1 MPRHKS
7 SGWLAP
13 RRVTPSAVQRQSF
26 SSASRA
32 PGRAALAGAALRRV
46 DRAEA
51 PDGVRDEGERHGEG
65 VLHLAGGSQ
74 RRVQAA
80 EAVARVEAQRRDVR
94 CPQPRSDRVW
104 EVDKVLQRHAGR
116 PARVHHPVAPP
127 AGEVAGAGV
136 EDVAEA
142 DAVVVA
148 ASRRD
153 LAFDGGET
161 LRHAGVDN
169 LVWHAHERHDAE
181 RRVDRPSGDQ
191 ALDGEAV
198 EVLAALLAAAGL
210 GERRLE
216 TLEHVPQDDRK
227 RLKLARLPRRQ
238 LAPHVDLEGERC
250 ISADGG
256 GLADRPEDR
265 EEAGKEDDPVQD
277 GEADHDTRSHVEQHL
292 RAADELQLVASV
304 RQGASRRRRRGRWR
318 GWRGGRRRRRGW
330 RRRRGRRWR
339 GRRW

>member
-127 AGEVAGAGV
+127 TSR
-136 EDVAEA
+136 
-142 DAVVVA
+142 A
-148 ASRRD
+148 ASCSLVQSRV
-153 LAFDGGET
+153 LST
-161 LRHAGVDN
+161 CYTPLLHAG
-169 LVWHAHERHDAE
+169 
-181 RRVDRPSGDQ
+181 G
-191 ALDGEAV
+191 
-198 EVLAALLAAAGL
+198 
-210 GERRLE
+210 
-216 TLEHVPQDDRK
+216 
-227 RLKLARLPRRQ
+227 
-238 LAPHVDLEGERC
+238 
-250 ISADGG
+250 
-256 GLADRPEDR
+256 
-265 EEAGKEDDPVQD
+265 
-277 GEADHDTRSHVEQHL
+277 
-292 RAADELQLVASV
+292 
-304 RQGASRRRRRGRWR
+304 
-318 GWRGGRRRRRGW
+318 GGRRCGRGGCSGG
-330 RRRRGRRWR
+330 RRGRRRCLATRPRVRWR
-339 GRRW
+339 RDPPPCRRRQPRLARA

>member
-1 MPRHKS
+1 MPAGLPAS
-7 SGWLAP
+7 I
-13 RRVTPSAVQRQSF
+13 TP
-26 SSASRA
+26 
-32 PGRAALAGAALRRV
+32 L
-46 DRAEA
+46 
-51 PDGVRDEGERHGEG
+51 
-65 VLHLAGGSQ
+65 LHLLL
-74 RRVQAA
+74 V
-80 EAVARVEAQRRDVR
+80 
-94 CPQPRSDRVW
+94 QPRAVSCSLVCSP
-104 EVDKVLQRHAGR
+104 
-116 PARVHHPVAPP
+116 PATPPCSTP